1 MRGRF
6 VITALCVQCFTH
18 KALRQTVIKQES
30 NEDGEGGGGRFE
42 YIQNLSILGDPW
54 W

>member
-6 VITALCVQCFTH
+6 VITAVCVQCFTH

-30 NEDGEGGGGRFE
+30 NEEGGRFE
-42 YIQNLSILGDPW
+42 YIQNLSILGVPLW
-54 W
+54 